1 MRIVQI
7 LNLMFYFIQDQL
19 SEQTKDR
26 FLISSQF
33 PVLADVLTFLASL
46 DLVGRRCRCCL
57 HETSLLTI
65 FIFCSIFSDIKWNE
79 VTRQTSIE
87 IRLVGFFY
95 DMFFAC
101 GVQTHVSTQ
110 ITAITRHTFSQCF
123 KCYSCTL
130 WDWDLLLSRL
140 HEAHAAFIRLISV
153 LYSISDN
160 IPFIP
165 KI

>member
-1 MRIVQI
+1 MWIVQI

-101 GVQTHVSTQ
+101 WSSNTCVYSDYCYH
-110 ITAITRHTFSQCF
+110 TAHIFPMLQMLF
-123 KCYSCTL
+123 LYSL
-130 WDWDLLLSRL
+130 RL

-160 IPFIP
+160 IRSEKCFTSFH
-165 KI
+165 